1 MAVFKSYLRSLM
13 RQLIALKAA
22 MKNKDYERAESLID
36 ELIDDTQKN
45 IED

>member
-13 RQLIALKAA
+13 RQLIALKKA
-22 MKNKDYERAESLID
+22 MQEKDYKLAESLLD